1 MVVMEVRY
9 FSSRTIFLF
18 IYINI
23 REYHHIRHTVT
34 EQRNCSALRVMVHG
48 FTANRIYPLS
58 LTACTKCSPSSTTQ
72 RRTSSNVSIGQ
83 YPDGLRPLVL
93 LAVVIASACSASSSW
108 AKRSDACDRSTR
120 RSLVWS
126 PCTRCAAPIRALPSG
141 DCFPELGPP
150 P

>member
-1 MVVMEVRY
+1 MVVMKVRY

-34 EQRNCSALRVMVHG
+34 ELRKCSALRVMVHG

-72 RRTSSNVSIGQ
+72 RLTSSNVWIGQ

-93 LAVVIASACSASSSW
+93 LAVVIPRACSASSSW
-108 AKRSDACDRSTR
+108 ANRSDACDRSAR
-120 RSLVWS
+120 RSLVSS
-126 PCTRCAAPIRALPSG
+126 PCTRCAAPIRALPSAVFG
-141 DCFPELGPP
+141 PEPLPP
-150 P
+150 